1 MDYKHDS
8 LKTNKDVFLD
18 CLANSPEFIEIASK
32 IPDSIF
38 IGLDRLIGKI
48 QDPHS
53 ATGKELLARA
63 SEISQKLKIRQSV
76 AVDLLLGNYGIH
88 KFPKV
93 RFCQHNTS
101 HISTDSII
109 SYQSALETIDDT
121 FDKNMDSSPNSQND
135 SYIHLEIYA
144 QTTKQDIDNIW
155 PLIKELQKNYLAENV
170 RANKSKHPELA
181 YCIYRQKVL
190 ANRKLSSIFNDYL
203 QNKLDGYNHEPSV
216 IDYSDFRKYY
226 LNIVKGILLNP

>member
-1 MDYKHDS
+1 MDNKHND

-32 IPDSIF
+32 IPDNVF
-38 IGLDRLIGKI
+38 IGLDRLMGKI

-53 ATGKELLARA
+53 TTGKGLLTRA
-63 SEISQKLKIRQSV
+63 DEISHKLKIKQSI
-76 AVDLLLGNYGIH
+76 AVDLLLGNYGVH

-93 RFCQHNTS
+93 RFCQHNTNR
-101 HISTDSII
+101 IPTDSIN
-109 SYQSALETIDDT
+109 SYQSALEAVDGVFDEKTDDL
-121 FDKNMDSSPNSQND
+121 PNSQND

-155 PLIKELQKNYLAENV
+155 PLIKELQKNYLTENV

-190 ANRKLSSIFNDYL
+190 ANRKLSSIFNDYQ
-203 QNKLDGYNHEPSV
+203 QNKLDGYNHESSV

-226 LNIVKGILLNP
+226 LNIAKGILIDP